1 MHRLGITSL
10 LFLAASTAQT
20 ATTYRTTVTTKYRSE
35 RRVVVQRIIV
45 DGDNRRLTV
54 EHPEEPFTYDV
65 LLSTDGGRTVTALN
79 TALHTWFEAPKPW
92 ATATGLPPLIPAEI
106 KNAKTTVTEEPSTE
120 TIAGFPVRKFVIRA
134 GYTSREDYSGNKVN
148 RIHTMTALLWTTEK
162 LDRSL
167 AFPIPEFTTRVESLD
182 AELRQ
187 KSAAIPGF
195 PLRCV
200 TSLSHAY
207 EGGEPSVEMRTSE
220 VDEIGTVPPPSAS
233 VFVKPAG
240 YVHQEPVIGAPGK
253 M

>member
-1 MHRLGITSL
+1 MRNLGIAAV

-79 TALHTWFEAPKPW
+79 TALHTWYEAPKPW
-92 ATATGLPPLIPAEI
+92 ASTFLPVSIPTEI
-106 KNAKTTVTEEPSTE
+106 KNAKATVTEEPSTE

-134 GYTSREDYSGNKVN
+134 GYTSREDFSGTKVN
-148 RIHTMTALLWTTEK
+148 RIHTMTTLLWTTDK

-167 AFPIPEFTTRVESLD
+167 AFPILEITTRVESLD

-220 VDEIGTVPPPSAS
+220 VEEIRTVAPPPATL
-233 VFVKPAG
+233 FVRPAG